1 MKTKEKRKQDI
12 LKRIK
17 EGPPPGQPNDEIDLL
32 ALTDEEMKEAVTVA
46 TFWADFM
53 VDKKRDLVRWSK
65 LYDEA
70 YQRKYEQL
78 RPEAL
83 VAEQKTAFKQWMK
96 DADIEYTLFK
106 AYQAGIQYEKER
118 TEKEK

>member
-1 MKTKEKRKQDI
+1 METNEKRKQDN
-12 LKRIK
+12 LKRIE
-17 EGPPPGQPNDEIDLL
+17 EGLGIGQPKDEFDILS
-32 ALTDEEMKEAVTVA
+32 LTDEERKEAVTVA
-46 TFWADFM
+46 TFWADSL
-53 VDKKRDLVRWSK
+53 VDKKRDLLKWST

-96 DADIEYTLFK
+96 DADIEHTLFK
-106 AYQAGIQYEKER
+106 VFQAGIHYEKER